1 VHARGTTQWLERDVQ
16 HRVLPIGV
24 LSVDTRLRLDDESK
38 PSAESEEHLIDN
50 RTEPIDSSNINTA
63 EVGRTVIERMA
74 STLQNDEPTEV
85 VFCDGDD
92 GIQSSMSAHERRTFS
107 ELGLADHDV
116 SQTPFDVETT
126 IVTIRRIDS
135 LQPPTGVA
143 DELPS
148 HVALVETHLIGTDSL
163 LVDSAAEAT
172 VWIPLSD
179 AEHSEYSHAA
189 LAEAV
194 THHAVEQ
201 YEWSAY
207 RGETDDL
214 NWHVWDPEEHGYID
228 APAPT
233 DSEDSSI
240 ARTHERPDRERLV
253 CPITDTDAVGITRIR
268 PCGVGIIEVSCHAR
282 LYRPSANRILG
293 PVHDSRQALYAPLWT
308 NVEWYSR
315 QLVDSISGRA
325 DGLTPET
332 LRLAQRT

>member
-1 VHARGTTQWLERDVQ
+1 
-16 HRVLPIGV
+16 V
-24 LSVDTRLRLDDESK
+24 LSADTRLRLDDETK
-38 PSAESEEHLIDN
+38 PSAGSKKHLTDN

-63 EVGRTVIERMA
+63 EIGRTVIERMA
-74 STLQNDEPTEV
+74 STLQNGEQTDV

-92 GIQSSMSAHERRTFS
+92 SIQSSKSADDERTFS
-107 ELGLADHDV
+107 ELGLADSDI

-126 IVTIRRIDS
+126 IVTIRAIS
-135 LQPPTGVA
+135 GLQPPTEVA

-148 HVALVETHLIGTDSL
+148 HVALVEIHLIGTDSL
-163 LVDSAAEAT
+163 IVDSAAEAT

-201 YEWSAY
+201 YEWSSY
-207 RGETDDL
+207 QGETDDL
-214 NWHVWDPEEHGYID
+214 RWHIWDPEEHRYID

-233 DSEDSSI
+233 DAEDSSI
-240 ARTHERPDRERLV
+240 ARTHERADGERLV

-268 PCGVGIIEVSCHAR
+268 PCGVGIIEVSCHTR

-308 NVEWYSR
+308 NVGWYSR
-315 QLVDSISGRA
+315 QLVDSISERA